1 MRSERFDTPG
11 PLRIKI
17 EIPSGDV
24 ELQTVDGSSTQV
36 ELEGPEDIVEEARI
50 ELRPKGEGHEL
61 FVQTHRRGGF
71 GIFRG
76 GSDVELRIT
85 APHGADIEV
94 SAASADIAGRGRLGA
109 VEIEAASG
117 DVSLDRVEGE
127 AKTQTASGDIEIE
140 RLEGAGKLQ
149 SASGDVSVGEAAGSL
164 KVSTASG
171 DQEIRSVRAGEI
183 ALQTASGDI
192 EVGIKQGTK
201 AFIDARSMSGETSS
215 DLEVGDLPSEGDG
228 PEVEIKATAMSGDIR
243 IVRA

>member
-61 FVQTHRRGGF
+61 FVQTHRRGGC
-71 GIFRG
+71 GICRG
-76 GSDVELRIT
+76 GCEVALRIT
-85 APHGADIEV
+85 PPPGADIEV

-149 SASGDVSVGEAAGSL
+149 SASGD
-164 KVSTASG
+164 
-171 DQEIRSVRAGEI
+171 VRAGEI